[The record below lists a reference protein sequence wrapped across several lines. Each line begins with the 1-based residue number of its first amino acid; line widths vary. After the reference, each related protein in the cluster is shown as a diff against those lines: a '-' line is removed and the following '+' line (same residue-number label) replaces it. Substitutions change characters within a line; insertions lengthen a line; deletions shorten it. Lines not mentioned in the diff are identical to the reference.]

1 MKKIISLLAACTLFA
16 VCLPVSAADAVTE
29 DSALLQNS
37 VVEQTD
43 PYTFYFV
50 PERTYV
56 SAEEVQAG
64 DVHIPTKVYIKG
76 NTQPISKLPVHA
88 FAIRAIPAAFIS
100 PTAATFSAQR
110 ICTSNPTVAVLSSQN
125 MRCRPASGKLP
136 LPALTP
142 LTAVHR

>member
-1 MKKIISLLAACTLFA
+1 MKKSFPCWQPARYSLSACQY
-16 VCLPVSAADAVTE
+16 PQQM
-29 DSALLQNS
+29 LLQRILPCCKTRLSNRLTRIHS
-37 VVEQTD
+37 ISFQNE
-43 PYTFYFV
+43 PMFLRKKYKLAMSTFQPKFTSRAT
-50 PERTYV
+50 P
-56 SAEEVQAG
+56 
-64 DVHIPTKVYIKG
+64 
-76 NTQPISKLPVHA
+76 TQPNKSPGHA

>member
-76 NTQPISKLPVHA
+76 NTHPAKQITGA
-88 FAIRAIPAAFIS
+88 RIRYQS
-100 PTAATFSAQR
+100 DSSSLYFSNSSNTAQR

>member
-76 NTQPISKLPVHA
+76 NTQPIKQITGA
-88 FAIRAIPAAFIS
+88 RIRYQS
-100 PTAATFSAQR
+100 DSSSLYFSNSSN
-110 ICTSNPTVAVLSSQN
+110 ILSTTVCTSNPTVAVLSSQN